1 MKPPPTH
8 VLSFSDLCALYMT
21 QASTQSDVVAAESA
35 INSSLS
41 QPWLQMVVYCHS
53 RNLVRA
59 LKELYEVVDV
69 QPVVGWAIVR
79 SKVSLESVD
88 VALGVIEEVV
98 GNVDVDATVG
108 HV

>member
-1 MKPPPTH
+1 M
-8 VLSFSDLCALYMT
+8 
-21 QASTQSDVVAAESA
+21 
-35 INSSLS
+35 
-41 QPWLQMVVYCHS
+41 
-53 RNLVRA
+53 
-59 LKELYEVVDV
+59 KELYEVVDV